1 LPSRLASMDAAGT
14 FTRYSRVLSPAMER
28 VADSVGAFTDDSA
41 RVATP
46 AGGAWI
52 DARGGGPRERAARPR
67 AARAVAAR
75 SIAGARQ
82 VCFDRRVPRG
92 IRSSASHFGRV
103 SFCDRRCCP
112 STFFGWRRDV
122 GSSRQSPT
130 ARRMFRKTA
139 LAGALVL
146 LALVSPT
153 DAKAA
158 LKSCAADDTPV
169 SLTEVELLPNPLR
182 QGSLAKF
189 NVAASSSLALEDGT
203 ISVNVKLGDTI
214 IGREKIPLCD
224 AIACPV
230 AAGDVAIVYEKL
242 FPEFVPPG
250 VYTVQLKAENGG
262 GAELFCADVRFN
274 VAPGSKARERDMYQF
289 DRRRNPRGVS
299 KEIAS
304 RAGEGKFWDRSAIE
318 DGRREL
324 HRRRMQLEEER
335 RERIKRFPWNSR
347 KDRFRGRPSVKSE
360 L

>member
-1 LPSRLASMDAAGT
+1 
-14 FTRYSRVLSPAMER
+14 
-28 VADSVGAFTDDSA
+28 
-41 RVATP
+41 
-46 AGGAWI
+46 
-52 DARGGGPRERAARPR
+52 
-67 AARAVAAR
+67 
-75 SIAGARQ
+75 
-82 VCFDRRVPRG
+82 
-92 IRSSASHFGRV
+92 
-103 SFCDRRCCP
+103 
-112 STFFGWRRDV
+112 
-122 GSSRQSPT
+122 
-130 ARRMFRKTA
+130 MFRKTA

-335 RERIKRFPWNSR
+335 RERIKRFPWGSR